1 MRRDPS
7 DRPKPGVALPSA
19 DNRVPELTDQP
30 VVGHVLSHAFAWLLH
45 GRPAGARRIGK
56 AAPGTFRVWLPWLLP
71 PLVLAIACG
80 LLLATSTPGAFVGAL
95 LWLGVLVLG
104 AISALAIAIAA
115 AVARTL
121 PPPRRPQCEEDTLP
135 NGAARPSRP
144 PAEDAPLFEY
154 VKDEVWLVE
163 RPLTFYGVE
172 FGTRMTVLRLSDGGL
187 LLHSPVALDPALEAS
202 VRQLG
207 EPRCIVAPN
216 PFHHLWASPWREA
229 FPDAAL
235 LAGPGLLARRPD
247 LAPALE
253 WPAEPEQLG
262 FDAHDVEIAPF
273 EGHPMH
279 GELAVYHPRSAT
291 LVLADMLINLG
302 HPEQALSRSARLLMD
317 LAQMSQ
323 RPTPPTDFKL
333 GVDREA
339 LARSLE
345 PIHAWKFERIVLAHG
360 KLVERDAREVFRD
373 AFAFVI

>member
-7 DRPKPGVALPSA
+7 SRPKPGVAFPSD
-19 DNRVPELTDQP
+19 DNRVPELADQP
-30 VVGHVLSHAFAWLLH
+30 VVGPVLRHAAAWLLH
-45 GRPAGARRIGK
+45 GRPAGARRIGR
-56 AAPGTFRVWLPWLLP
+56 AAPTTFRVWLPWLIP
-71 PLVLAIACG
+71 PVVLAVACG
-80 LLLATSTPGAFVGAL
+80 MLLATSSPGAFVGAL

-104 AISALAIAIAA
+104 GVAVAAIAIAA

-121 PPPRRPQCEEDTLP
+121 PPPRRPRCEEDVLP
-135 NGAARPSRP
+135 TGEARPPRP
-144 PAEDAPLFEY
+144 PSADAPLFEY

-172 FGTRMTVLRLSDGGL
+172 FGTRMTVLRLDGGGL
-187 LLHSPVALDPALEAS
+187 LLHSPVALDTALEVA

-216 PFHHLWASPWREA
+216 PFHHLWVPEWREA
-229 FPDAAL
+229 FPEAVL

-253 WPAEPEQLG
+253 WPAEP
-262 FDAHDVEIAPF
+262 DALRFGPDEVEIARF

-279 GELAVYHPRSAT
+279 EELAVYHPRSGT
-291 LVLADMLINLG
+291 LVLSDMLLNLG
-302 HPEQALSRSARLLMD
+302 HPQDAPPRLARLLLG
-317 LAQMSQ
+317 LAQMSE

-333 GVDREA
+333 GVDRAA

-345 PIHAWKFERIVLAHG
+345 PMYAWKFERIVLAHG
-360 KLVERDAREVFRD
+360 RLIERDAREVFRD